1 MADGMHKGDTHQGKV
16 AVITGGGRGFGK
28 AFGTALAARGAHVV
42 LADID
47 GAAAEAAAAE
57 ITGKGGNASAA
68 ACDVADEA
76 AVAAVFGQV
85 AERHGGIDILV
96 NNAGLHSAA
105 YNKPSAEIGIAGL
118 RRLFDVNVIGVYICS
133 LAARP
138 AMSGRP
144 GAAWTPR
151 RRPGAAIVNISSS
164 AAYANRAAYGVSKL
178 AVRGATAQL
187 AREFAA
193 DGIRVNAIAPG
204 LIFTDTIRAEL
215 ARDEVARVMGQQ
227 ILPREGE
234 EQDIVDAL
242 LFLVSPAA
250 SFVTGETLRV
260 TGGFALS
267 VLTSTV
273 LLPALRG
280 RNSSCEMP

>member
-1 MADGMHKGDTHQGKV
+1 MTDEIHRGKV
-16 AVITGGGRGFGK
+16 ALITGGGRGFGK
-28 AFGTALAARGAHVV
+28 AFGTALAERGAHVV

-47 GAAAEAAAAE
+47 GTAAAAAAAE
-57 ITGKGGNASAA
+57 ISAKGGSASAVV
-68 ACDVADEA
+68 CDVAEEA
-76 AVAAVFGQV
+76 GVAAMLDGV
-85 AERHGGIDILV
+85 AGKHGGLDILV

-105 YNKPSAEIGIAGL
+105 YNRPSAELGIARL
-118 RRLFDVNVIGVYICS
+118 RRLFDVNVMGVYICS

-138 AMSGRP
+138 AMSGRD
-144 GAAWTPR
+144 
-151 RRPGAAIVNISSS
+151 GAAIVNISSS

-178 AVRGATAQL
+178 AVRGVTTQL

-215 ARDEVARVMGQQ
+215 PREEAARVMGQQ
-227 ILPREGE
+227 ILQREGE
-234 EQDIVDAL
+234 ERDIVDAL
-242 LFLVSPAA
+242 LFLVSSAA

-267 VLTSTV
+267 V
-273 LLPALRG
+273 
-280 RNSSCEMP
+280 

>member
-1 MADGMHKGDTHQGKV
+1 MNDSRTWSWDHVDDLADRT
-16 AVITGGGRGFGK
+16 AVVTGASGGIGLE
-28 AFGTALAARGAHVV
+28 TARWLAGRGAHVV
-42 LADID
+42 IACRDLARSRPAVPGPAVTAEALDLADLD
-47 GAAAEAAAAE
+47 
-57 ITGKGGNASAA
+57 S
-68 ACDVADEA
+68 VRRFADR
-76 AVAAVFGQV
+76 VG
-85 AERHGGIDILV
+85 RDHGGIDILV

-138 AMSGRP
+138 AMSG
-144 GAAWTPR
+144 
-151 RRPGAAIVNISSS
+151 RPGAAIVNISSS

-215 ARDEVARVMGQQ
+215 PKDEVARVMGQQ

-242 LFLVSPAA
+242 LFLVSTAA

-260 TGGFALS
+260 TGGFAL
-267 VLTSTV
+267 TV
-273 LLPALRG
+273 
-280 RNSSCEMP
+280 

>member
-1 MADGMHKGDTHQGKV
+1 MTGADRADVHHGKV
-16 AVITGGGRGFGK
+16 AVITGGGRGFGQ
-28 AFGTALAARGAHVV
+28 AFGAALAARGAHVV

-47 GAAAEAAAAE
+47 GAAAEKAAAD
-57 ITGKGGNASAA
+57 ITTKGGSASAA

-76 AVAAVFGQV
+76 GVAAMID
-85 AERHGGIDILV
+85 AITAAHGGVDILV

-105 YNKPSAEIGIAGL
+105 YNKPSADIGIAGL

-138 AMSGRP
+138 AMSGRD
-144 GAAWTPR
+144 
-151 RRPGAAIVNISSS
+151 GAAIVNISSS

-178 AVRGATAQL
+178 AVRGVTVQL

-215 ARDEVARVMGQQ
+215 GRDEAARVMGQQ
-227 ILPREGE
+227 ILPREGGE
-234 EQDIVDAL
+234 RDVVDAL

-267 VLTSTV
+267 V
-273 LLPALRG
+273 
-280 RNSSCEMP
+280 

>member
-1 MADGMHKGDTHQGKV
+1 VSDETHQGKV

-47 GAAAEAAAAE
+47 GAAAAAAAAE
-57 ITGKGGNASAA
+57 IAGKGGSASGAV
-68 ACDVADEA
+68 CDVADEA
-76 AVAAVFGQV
+76 SVAAVFGEV

-105 YNKPSAEIGIAGL
+105 YNKPSAEIGVAGL
-118 RRLFDVNVIGVYICS
+118 RRLFDVNVMGVYICS

-138 AMSGRP
+138 
-144 GAAWTPR
+144 
-151 RRPGAAIVNISSS
+151 V
-164 AAYANRAAYGVSKL
+164 
-178 AVRGATAQL
+178 
-187 AREFAA
+187 
-193 DGIRVNAIAPG
+193 
-204 LIFTDTIRAEL
+204 
-215 ARDEVARVMGQQ
+215 DEVARVMAQQ

-234 EQDIVDAL
+234 EQDIVDAF

-267 VLTSTV
+267 V
-273 LLPALRG
+273 
-280 RNSSCEMP
+280 

>member
-1 MADGMHKGDTHQGKV
+1 MTGGIHQGDVHQGKF

-28 AFGTALAARGAHVV
+28 AFGMALAARGAHVV

-57 ITGKGGNASAA
+57 ITGKGGSASGA
-68 ACDVADEA
+68 ACDVTDEAGVAAMIA
-76 AVAAVFGQV
+76 AVAEQ
-85 AERHGGIDILV
+85 HGGIDILV

-105 YNKPSAEIGIAGL
+105 YNKPSAELGIASL
-118 RRLFDVNVIGVYICS
+118 RRLFDVNVMGIYICS

-138 AMSGRP
+138 TMSGRA
-144 GAAWTPR
+144 GAVV
-151 RRPGAAIVNISSS
+151 VNISSS
-164 AAYANRAAYGVSKL
+164 AAYANRTAYGVSKL
-178 AVRGATAQL
+178 AVRGVTTQL

-227 ILPREGE
+227 ILQREGE

-267 VLTSTV
+267 V
-273 LLPALRG
+273 
-280 RNSSCEMP
+280 

>member
-1 MADGMHKGDTHQGKV
+1 MTDATDQGGIHQGKA
-16 AVITGGGRGFGK
+16 AVITGGGRGFGQ

-47 GAAAEAAAAE
+47 FDAAEAAAKE
-57 ITGKGGNASAA
+57 ITDNGGSASAA

-76 AVAAVFGQV
+76 GVAAMIGAVAA
-85 AERHGGIDILV
+85 EHGGIDILV

-105 YNKPSAEIGIAGL
+105 YNKPSADIGIAGL

-133 LAARP
+133 LAARA
-138 AMSGRP
+138 AMTGRD
-144 GAAWTPR
+144 
-151 RRPGAAIVNISSS
+151 GAAIVNISSS

-178 AVRGATAQL
+178 AVRGVTVQL

-215 ARDEVARVMGQQ
+215 GRDETARVMGQQ

-234 EQDIVDAL
+234 ERDIVDAL

-260 TGGFALS
+260 SGGFALS
-267 VLTSTV
+267 V
-273 LLPALRG
+273 
-280 RNSSCEMP
+280 

>member
-1 MADGMHKGDTHQGKV
+1 MTDGTDQGEIHQGKV

-28 AFGTALAARGAHVV
+28 AFATALAARGAHVV

-47 GAAAEAAAAE
+47 AAAAEAAAAE
-57 ITGKGGNASAA
+57 IVGQGGSAFGA

-76 AVAAVFGQV
+76 GVAAMIGEV
-85 AERHGGIDILV
+85 AAEHGGIDILV
-96 NNAGLHSAA
+96 NNAGLHSAT
-105 YNKPSAEIGIAGL
+105 YNKPSADIGIAGL
-118 RRLFDVNVIGVYICS
+118 RRLFDVNVMGVYICS
-133 LAARP
+133 LAARTV
-138 AMSGRP
+138 MSGRD
-144 GAAWTPR
+144 GAAV
-151 RRPGAAIVNISSS
+151 VNISSS

-178 AVRGATAQL
+178 AVRGVTAQL

-215 ARDEVARVMGQQ
+215 ARDEVSRVMGQQ

-234 EQDIVDAL
+234 EQDVVDAL

-250 SFVTGETLRV
+250 SFVTGETLRIS
-260 TGGFALS
+260 GGFALS
-267 VLTSTV
+267 V
-273 LLPALRG
+273 
-280 RNSSCEMP
+280 

>member
-1 MADGMHKGDTHQGKV
+1 MTDEIHRGKV
-16 AVITGGGRGFGK
+16 ALITGGGRGFGK
-28 AFGTALAARGAHVV
+28 AFGMALAERGAHVV

-47 GAAAEAAAAE
+47 GSAAAVAAAE
-57 ITGKGGNASAA
+57 ISAKGGSASAA
-68 ACDVADEA
+68 VCDVADEA
-76 AVAAVFGQV
+76 GVAAMVDEVTGK
-85 AERHGGIDILV
+85 HGGLDILV

-105 YNKPSAEIGIAGL
+105 YNRPSAELGIAGL
-118 RRLFDVNVIGVYICS
+118 RRLFDVNVMGVYICS

-138 AMSGRP
+138 AMSGRD
-144 GAAWTPR
+144 
-151 RRPGAAIVNISSS
+151 GAAIVNISSS

-178 AVRGATAQL
+178 AVRGVTTQL

-215 ARDEVARVMGQQ
+215 PRAEVARVMGQQ
-227 ILPREGE
+227 ILQREGE
-234 EQDIVDAL
+234 ERDIVDAL
-242 LFLVSPAA
+242 LFLVSSAA

-267 VLTSTV
+267 V
-273 LLPALRG
+273 
-280 RNSSCEMP
+280 

>member
-1 MADGMHKGDTHQGKV
+1 MTDEVHQGKV

-28 AFGTALAARGAHVV
+28 AFGAALAARGAHVV

-47 GAAAEAAAAE
+47 RAAAAAAAAE
-57 ITGKGGNASAA
+57 IAGQGGSASGA

-76 AVAAVFGQV
+76 GVAAMVGEV
-85 AERHGGIDILV
+85 AAEHGGIDILV

-105 YNKPSAEIGIAGL
+105 YNKPSAEVGIPSL
-118 RRLFDVNVIGVYICS
+118 RRLFDVNVMGVYICS
-133 LAARP
+133 LAAVG
-138 AMSGRP
+138 AMRGRE
-144 GAAWTPR
+144 
-151 RRPGAAIVNISSS
+151 GAAIVNISSS
-164 AAYANRAAYGVSKL
+164 AAYANRGAYGVSKL
-178 AVRGATAQL
+178 AVRGVTAQL

-215 ARDEVARVMGQQ
+215 PRDEVARVMGQQ
-227 ILPREGE
+227 ILQREGE
-234 EQDIVDAL
+234 ERDIVDAL
-242 LFLVSPAA
+242 LFLVSPQA

-267 VLTSTV
+267 V
-273 LLPALRG
+273 
-280 RNSSCEMP
+280 

>member
-1 MADGMHKGDTHQGKV
+1 MTGGTDQGEIHRDKV
-16 AVITGGGRGFGK
+16 AVITGGGRGFGQ
-28 AFGTALAARGAHVV
+28 AFGAALAARGAHVV

-47 GAAAEAAAAE
+47 AAAAEAAAAE
-57 ITGKGGNASAA
+57 IAAKGGSASAA
-68 ACDVADEA
+68 ACDVADEDG
-76 AVAAVFGQV
+76 VAAMIGEV
-85 AERHGGIDILV
+85 ADTRGGIDILV

-105 YNKPSAEIGIAGL
+105 YNKPSADIGIAGL
-118 RRLFDVNVIGVYICS
+118 RRLFDVNVMGVYICS
-133 LAARP
+133 LAARA
-138 AMSGRP
+138 AMSGRD
-144 GAAWTPR
+144 GAAV
-151 RRPGAAIVNISSS
+151 VNISSS

-178 AVRGATAQL
+178 AVRGVTAQL

-215 ARDEVARVMGQQ
+215 ARDELARVMGQQ

-234 EQDIVDAL
+234 ERDIVDAL

-260 TGGFALS
+260 SGGFALS
-267 VLTSTV
+267 V
-273 LLPALRG
+273 
-280 RNSSCEMP
+280 

>member
-1 MADGMHKGDTHQGKV
+1 MIG
-16 AVITGGGRGFGK
+16 
-28 AFGTALAARGAHVV
+28 
-42 LADID
+42 
-47 GAAAEAAAAE
+47 EAAA
-57 ITGKGGNASAA
+57 KN
-68 ACDVADEA
+68 
-76 AVAAVFGQV
+76 
-85 AERHGGIDILV
+85 GGIDILV

-118 RRLFDVNVIGVYICS
+118 RRLFDVNVMGVYICS
-133 LAARP
+133 IAARQ
-138 AMSGRP
+138 AMSGRD
-144 GAAWTPR
+144 GAAV
-151 RRPGAAIVNISSS
+151 VNISSS

-178 AVRGATAQL
+178 AVRGVTAQL

-215 ARDEVARVMGQQ
+215 PRDEVTRVMGQQ
-227 ILPREGE
+227 ILPREGKE
-234 EQDIVDAL
+234 RDIVDAL

-267 VLTSTV
+267 V
-273 LLPALRG
+273 
-280 RNSSCEMP
+280 